1 MNIVVLGDVLLDVD
15 MNGAAKRL
23 CPDAPVPVVDVEHV
37 VRRAGGAGLVAA
49 MLVRDGHRVT
59 LVTVLSDDRAA
70 EDLRGALGTLTGLDV
85 VAGPSGVPTP
95 VKSRIRAQGQPL
107 VRFDEGCGSAAVP
120 EVTETMLAAV
130 DAADVL
136 VVSDYGRGLAFNTS
150 LRELI
155 RRRASEI
162 PVVWDPH
169 PSGADPVAGV
179 AVVTPNLAEARK
191 SAADAAGS
199 AAAGAAAGSLAAAA
213 RAGSALLARWQS
225 RSVLVTLGA
234 EGAMLLSGDGLLTGD
249 GAIGHLVPAPKVT
262 VADPCGAGD
271 RFAASLAVQLGSGTE
286 LAAAA
291 QIAVREAAAFLA
303 AGGVQTLTHQ
313 APPVQMHSD
322 SIDALRVVQETRD
335 RGGTV
340 VATGGCFDLLH
351 AGHSRSLAAARGL
364 GDCLIV
370 CLNSDAS
377 VRRLKGDQRPIVGQR
392 DRAELLLS
400 LECVDAVL
408 IFDEDSPDIA
418 LDRLRPDLWVK
429 GADYATEELPEAE
442 LVRSWGGQTVTVP
455 FYPEHSTSALAAAI
469 SATG

>member
-15 MNGAAKRL
+15 MNGAAERL
-23 CPDAPVPVVDVEHV
+23 CPDAPVPVVNVEQV
-37 VRRAGGAGLVAA
+37 VRRAGGAGLAAA

-70 EDLRGALGTLTGLDV
+70 GDLRAALRTLVGLDV
-85 VAGPSGVPTP
+85 VAGPSGAPTP

-136 VVSDYGRGLAFNTS
+136 LVSDYGRGLASNAT

-155 RRRASEI
+155 RQRASEI

-169 PSGADPVAGV
+169 PCGADPVAGV
-179 AVVTPNLAEARK
+179 AAVTPNLAEARK
-191 SAADAAGS
+191 AAADAAGP
-199 AAAGAAAGSLAAAA
+199 AGSGAVSGSLEAAA
-213 RAGSALLARWQS
+213 RAGSTLLARWQS
-225 RSVLVTLGA
+225 RSVVVTLGV
-234 EGAMLLSGDGLLTGD
+234 EGAMLLTGE
-249 GAIGHLVPAPKVT
+249 GAVGHLVPAPKVT

-271 RFAASLAVQLGSGTE
+271 RFAASLALQLGHGTE

-291 QIAVREAAAFLA
+291 QVAVREAAAFLA
-303 AGGVQTLTHQ
+303 AGGVQSLQRQ

-335 RGGTV
+335 KGGTV

-351 AGHSRSLAAARGL
+351 AGHSRSLAAARDL

-400 LECVDAVL
+400 LGCVDAVL
-408 IFDEDSPDIA
+408 IFDEDSPA
-418 LDRLRPDLWVK
+418 MVLDRLRPDLWVK
-429 GADYATEELPEAE
+429 GADYSTDELPEAE

-455 FYPEHSTSALAAAI
+455 YYPEHSTSALAAAL

>member
-15 MNGAAKRL
+15 MNGPATRL
-23 CPDAPVPVVDVEHV
+23 CPDAPVPVVDVEQV
-37 VRRAGGAGLVAA
+37 GRRPGGAGLVAA
-49 MLVRDGHRVT
+49 ILVRDGHRVT

-70 EDLRGALGTLTGLDV
+70 EELRGALGTLTGLDV
-85 VAGPSGVPTP
+85 VAGPSRVATP
-95 VKSRIRAQGQPL
+95 VKTRVRAQGQPV
-107 VRFDEGCGSAAVP
+107 VRFDEGCGSATVP
-120 EVTETMLAAV
+120 EVTESMLAAV
-130 DAADVL
+130 DAADIL
-136 VVSDYGRGLAFNTS
+136 LVSDYGRGLTANAS

-155 RRRASEI
+155 RRRAREI

-169 PSGADPVAGV
+169 PSGADPVPGV
-179 AVVTPNLAEARK
+179 AVVTPNLAEAGK
-191 SAADAAGS
+191 AAA
-199 AAAGAAAGSLAAAA
+199 AAAGPADRAAAGSLAVGSLVAAA
-213 RAGSALLARWQS
+213 RAGSALLAQWQS

-234 EGAMLLSGDGLLTGD
+234 EGALLLTGD
-249 GAIGHLVPAPKVT
+249 GAVGHLVPAPNIAVT
-262 VADPCGAGD
+262 DPCGAGD
-271 RFAASLAVQLGSGTE
+271 RFAASLAVQLGNGTD

-303 AGGVQTLTHQ
+303 CGGVQTLEQQ
-313 APPVQMHSD
+313 APPVQIHSD
-322 SIDALRVVQETRD
+322 GVDALRVVQETRD
-335 RGGTV
+335 KGGTV

-351 AGHSRSLAAARGL
+351 AGHSRSLTAARGL

-377 VRRLKGDQRPIVGQR
+377 VRRLKGNQRPIVGQR

-408 IFDEDSPDIA
+408 VFDEDSPVVA

-429 GADYATEELPEAE
+429 GADYDTEELPEAD

-455 FYPEHSTSALAAAI
+455 FYPDHSTSKLAAAL

>member
-15 MNGAAKRL
+15 MNGPATRL
-23 CPDAPVPVVDVEHV
+23 CPDAPVPVVDVEQV
-37 VRRAGGAGLVAA
+37 ARRAGGAGLVAA
-49 MLVRDGHRVT
+49 LLVRDGHRVT

-70 EDLRGALGTLTGLDV
+70 EELRGALGTLSGLDV
-85 VAGPSGVPTP
+85 VAGPSRVPTP
-95 VKSRIRAQGQPL
+95 VKTRIRAQGQPL

-120 EVTETMLAAV
+120 EVTESMLAAV
-130 DAADVL
+130 DAADIL
-136 VVSDYGRGLAFNTS
+136 LVSDYGRGLTFNAS

-179 AVVTPNLAEARK
+179 AVVTPNLAEAGK
-191 SAADAAGS
+191 AAAAGS
-199 AAAGAAAGSLAAAA
+199 VDRAATVSLAAGSLAAAA

-234 EGAMLLSGDGLLTGD
+234 EGAMLLTGD
-249 GAIGHLVPAPKVT
+249 GAVGHLVPAPKVT

-271 RFAASLAVQLGSGTE
+271 RFAASLAVQLGNGTE

-303 AGGVQTLTHQ
+303 VGGVQTLEQQ

-322 SIDALRVVQETRD
+322 GIDALRVVQETRD

-351 AGHSRSLAAARGL
+351 AGHSRSLAAAREL

-408 IFDEDSPDIA
+408 VFDEDSPASA

-429 GADYATEELPEAE
+429 GADYAAAELPEAE

-455 FYPEHSTSALAAAI
+455 FYPAHSTSALAAAL